1 MGIIPALSLLAG
13 GFCLLF
19 GLIPLLF
26 YGIFHVGVAALLILG
41 GLLVLLPLLWKRLA
55 KSRPLIM
62 MRRALFL
69 AAGASI
75 AASAAFSIPMA
86 YAAYG
91 NPPGDNATVVVLGC
105 KVEGDSPSLML
116 RRRLDAA
123 LPYLQSYPEAQCV
136 VAGGQGENEDYTEA
150 YVMRKYLVEQG
161 IDPSRIHMENRSTDT
176 RENLLYTW
184 DLLGGEDRPIAI
196 ATDGFHQ
203 MRGRYYGKSAG
214 FTQIS
219 ALPSPTPWGLL
230 PSYWVREF
238 FGLLVAWLFY

>member
-55 KSRPLIM
+55 KSRPLLL

-91 NPPGDNATVVVLGC
+91 HPPGDNATVVVLGC

-116 RRRLDAA
+116 PPPAGRRPPLPAKLPGSPVCRRRG
-123 LPYLQSYPEAQCV
+123 PR
-136 VAGGQGENEDYTEA
+136 GE
-150 YVMRKYLVEQG
+150 
-161 IDPSRIHMENRSTDT
+161 
-176 RENLLYTW
+176 
-184 DLLGGEDRPIAI
+184 
-196 ATDGFHQ
+196 
-203 MRGRYYGKSAG
+203 
-214 FTQIS
+214 
-219 ALPSPTPWGLL
+219 
-230 PSYWVREF
+230 
-238 FGLLVAWLFY
+238 

>member
-13 GFCLLF
+13 GLCLLF
-19 GLIPLLF
+19 GLIPLLL
-26 YGIFHVGVAALLILG
+26 YGIFHVGVASLLILG

-55 KSRPLIM
+55 KSRPLLLL
-62 MRRALFL
+62 RRVLTL
-69 AAGASI
+69 VAGASI

-91 NPPGDNATVVVLGC
+91 NPPGENATVVVLGC

-123 LPYLQSYPEAQCV
+123 LFYLQSHPEAPCV

-150 YVMRKYLVEQG
+150 YVMEKYLVEQG
-161 IDPSRIHMENRSTDT
+161 IDPSRIQMESRSTNT

-184 DLLGGEDRPIAI
+184 ELLGGEDRPITI

-203 MRGRYYGKSAG
+203 MRGRYYATQAG
-214 FTQIS
+214 FSQIS
-219 ALPSPTPWGLL
+219 ALSSPTPWGLL
-230 PSYWVREF
+230 PSYWIREF